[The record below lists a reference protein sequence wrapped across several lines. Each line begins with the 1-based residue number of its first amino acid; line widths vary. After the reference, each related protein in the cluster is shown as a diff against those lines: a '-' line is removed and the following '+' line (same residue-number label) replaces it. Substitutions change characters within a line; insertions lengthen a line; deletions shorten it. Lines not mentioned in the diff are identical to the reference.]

1 MTGADTTNASED
13 RETLVLPPP
22 RPKPRLSWLTA
33 ALAILLLLAASFY
46 GGVRAQQAWGDDS
59 RSGALEK
66 KTAAPDADSEA
77 DGAAK
82 AAASDKAAAGK
93 TAVGKA
99 AVGWAYGAVTAISG
113 RTLFV
118 ASKDGSIVAVE
129 VPADAHVTKTQGS
142 TLRQIRPGDIVTAT
156 GEPSKNGVIVAAS
169 LNVGGK
175 TVK

>member
-1 MTGADTTNASED
+1 MTGADSTAAPED
-13 RETLVLPPP
+13 GETLVLPPP
-22 RPKPRLSWLTA
+22 RPRPRLSWPTA
-33 ALAILLLLAASFY
+33 ALALLLLLAASFY

-59 RSGALEK
+59 RSVALDK
-66 KTAAPDADSEA
+66 KTAADGDSEA
-77 DGAAK
+77 DGVAK

-129 VPADAHVTKTQGS
+129 VPADAQVTKTQGS

-156 GEPSKNGVIVAAS
+156 GEPSRNGVIVAAS
-169 LNVGGK
+169 LNVGGGK
-175 TVK
+175 AVK